1 MLYGYKSTNT
11 DVRRAADVVTYTA
24 ILDIYA
30 KAAAQGL
37 EGDWVNLSLQILQVN
52 LTTSLVCR

>member
-1 MLYGYKSTNT
+1 M
-11 DVRRAADVVTYTA
+11 VTYTA

-37 EGDWVNLSLQILQVN
+37 EGDWVNLSLQILQVP
-52 LTTSLVCR
+52 LTKKKKTFSMPLTKPLVCR

>member
-1 MLYGYKSTNT
+1 M
-11 DVRRAADVVTYTA
+11 VTYTA

-37 EGDWVNLSLQILQVN
+37 EGDWVNLSLQILQVP
-52 LTTSLVCR
+52 LTPAGVKKKKPLVCR

>member
-1 MLYGYKSTNT
+1 M
-11 DVRRAADVVTYTA
+11 VTYTA

-37 EGDWVNLSLQILQVN
+37 EGDWVNLSLQILQVP
-52 LTTSLVCR
+52 LTKKKKPLVCR